1 MKAIIIDDNP
11 ASIETLADKLKEYD
25 GIELA
30 GKASNGAKG
39 LELLRNVEPDVA
51 FLDVELPDISGI
63 DLLERI
69 NATAK
74 GWCRIVMYTGH
85 EDYML
90 SSFRN
95 YAFDFLLKPIDDS
108 ELAKVV
114 QRLYTSRGG
123 GKPSP
128 GETGKAKQLNEDK
141 MLFYTNTADFRL
153 VHIRDIGLFQYNH
166 DLRVWEVV
174 VAGRK
179 ESIKLKRD
187 VNNKNL
193 LAVDQRFIQV
203 SQRYIININYLLE
216 VNDNVC
222 RLYPPFDKI
231 DYVNVGRQFRKKLID
246 KFNTL

>member
-1 MKAIIIDDNP
+1 MKTIIIDDDK
-11 ASIETLADKLKEYD
+11 ASVEALAAKLADYD
-25 GIELA
+25 GIELV
-30 GKASNGAKG
+30 GKAHTGADG
-39 LELLRNVEPDVA
+39 LELMRTIEPDVA

-69 NATAK
+69 NSSSK

-95 YAFDFLLKPIDDS
+95 YAFDFLLKPIDES
-108 ELAKVV
+108 ELSKVV

-123 GKPSP
+123 GKPGQ
-128 GETGKAKQLNEDK
+128 GESGMAKQQSEDK
-141 MLFYTNTADFRL
+141 LLFYTNTGDFRL
-153 VHIRDIGLFQYNH
+153 VHIRDIGLFQYDH
-166 DLRVWEVV
+166 EARVWEVV
-174 VAGRK
+174 VAGRN
-179 ESIKLKRD
+179 EPIKLKRD
-187 VNNKNL
+187 VNSKSL
-193 LAVDQRFIQV
+193 LAVDQRFTQV

-231 DYVNVGRQFRKKLID
+231 DYIKVGRMYRGKLID
-246 KFNTL
+246 KFSTL